1 MQTDSQVRNMAIGTW
16 RINDS
21 EGSSDIF
28 FGPSGTFQT
37 YRYYQMLQNFQ
48 SVFVPT
54 PISSGTWMISNGRLI
69 THVTASSRV
78 GLTNQTLTP
87 AVRSISQT
95 DLILVDNF
103 GRVSRSVRV
112 R

>member
-1 MQTDSQVRNMAIGTW
+1 MGV
-16 RINDS
+16 
-21 EGSSDIF
+21 
-28 FGPSGTFQT
+28 QT
-37 YRYYQMLQNFQ
+37 YRYYHCFKTFNQYLYLHHFQ
-48 SVFVPT
+48 WHVDDIKWP
-54 PISSGTWMISNGRLI
+54 LI

>member
-1 MQTDSQVRNMAIGTW
+1 
-16 RINDS
+16 
-21 EGSSDIF
+21 
-28 FGPSGTFQT
+28 
-37 YRYYQMLQNFQ
+37 
-48 SVFVPT
+48 
-54 PISSGTWMISNGRLI
+54 MISNGRLI

-103 GRVSRSVRV
+103 GRVSSLSECDSKPSIRISLGSVLITASADQLVEMGDLEAVLSNRF
-112 R
+112 